1 MTLLCTP
8 TTRPNH
14 SCRDCRPWPG
24 VAQRSAGY
32 PGSDPPERFIPV
44 GNASGD
50 LASTRLL
57 KTTVHRARTSP
68 TGPRFGPHVTRHPA
82 QVPRP
87 GLCNPYR
94 IEFCLGSVT
103 RGSHVPWQP
112 RAMVSKSFRLA
123 PAPGSLPLGQAQF
136 RLPLGRDE
144 RLPKSPHDPRLL
156 TCQSTSRCCESVWVG
171 HSLRVS
177 PSRKRPISFSFIRT
191 RHDLSSP
198 ISLWIAQI
206 GRWGNRRLALTD
218 LHQKLHRVDD
228 AQIGKP

>member
-32 PGSDPPERFIPV
+32 PGSDPQERFIPV

-68 TGPRFGPHVTRHPA
+68 PGPRFGPHVTRHPA

-144 RLPKSPHDPRLL
+144 RLPQKSPRPTFVDVTKHEPLL
-156 TCQSTSRCCESVWVG
+156 RIG
-171 HSLRVS
+171 LGRA
-177 PSRKRPISFSFIRT
+177 
-191 RHDLSSP
+191 LSS
-198 ISLWIAQI
+198 
-206 GRWGNRRLALTD
+206 GLAIQEEAHFILV
-218 LHQKLHRVDD
+218 HQD
-228 AQIGKP
+228 PP